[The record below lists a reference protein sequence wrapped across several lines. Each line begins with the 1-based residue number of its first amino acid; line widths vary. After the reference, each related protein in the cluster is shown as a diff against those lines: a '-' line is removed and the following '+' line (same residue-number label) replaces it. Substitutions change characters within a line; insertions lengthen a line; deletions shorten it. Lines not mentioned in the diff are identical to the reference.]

1 MNNEDNRRRRINE
14 LTEELAAL
22 STELSQLILE
32 ENGAPAEVTVAE
44 AAPAEVVAVE
54 IDPQAVQAQQE
65 REQRRRLEV
74 DDRVVIVV
82 RYGGLLGQEGTVVA
96 VTRHQV
102 SILLDNSRQ
111 IVNKRK
117 TSVVRIS

>member
-32 ENGAPAEVTVAE
+32 ENGVPAEVTVAE

-54 IDPQAVQAQQE
+54 VNLQAIQAQQG
-65 REQRRRLEV
+65 REQQRRLEV
-74 DDRVVIVV
+74 DD
-82 RYGGLLGQEGTVVA
+82 
-96 VTRHQV
+96 
-102 SILLDNSRQ
+102 
-111 IVNKRK
+111 
-117 TSVVRIS
+117 